1 MNKTDILENLFVFT
15 DNRNPKKLP
24 MAFWKMWGEISAK
37 KVAFTEKK
45 KKKKVVTFIIQQFHQ
60 SALCW

>member
-1 MNKTDILENLFVFT
+1 MSKTDMLENLFIVT
-15 DNRNPKKLP
+15 DNRNPEELP

-45 KKKKVVTFIIQQFHQ
+45 KKKKVTFIIQQFQQ

>member
-1 MNKTDILENLFVFT
+1 MSKTDMLENLFIVT
-15 DNRNPKKLP
+15 DNRNPEELP

-45 KKKKVVTFIIQQFHQ
+45 KKKKSSH
-60 SALCW
+60 L